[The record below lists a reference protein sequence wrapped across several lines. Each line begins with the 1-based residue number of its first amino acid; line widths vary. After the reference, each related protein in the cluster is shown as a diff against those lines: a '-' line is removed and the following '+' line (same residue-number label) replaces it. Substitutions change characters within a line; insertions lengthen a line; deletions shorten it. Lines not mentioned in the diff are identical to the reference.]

1 MSANNKKD
9 VEMID
14 TTSAAKDGTKTEDI
28 KTAEVADPFFGKYK
42 YLCMGSNFIWF
53 RVQEEYGITWESSER

>member
-42 YLCMGSNFIWF
+42 YLCMGSNFI
-53 RVQEEYGITWESSER
+53 